1 MTVTLVPERTAL
13 LITDPQVDFLKP
25 ESVVW
30 EHVGETVEENQVLD
44 HLVQLREAA
53 REGGITV
60 VYSPHYYEASE
71 YEGWQHLNPIDD
83 IMFETRMFD
92 RAGSGS
98 AFVPELEPDDDTV
111 VCAPHKQLSGF
122 WSNDVNT
129 QLRQRGIDTIVL
141 AGMSAN
147 LCVESHLRDAVEAGY
162 EVVVVTDATAAAGK
176 EALEAA
182 YTNYGFIAHE
192 TATTAEI
199 TPRLAQKEAAP
210 ADD

>member
-1 MTVTLVPERTAL
+1 MSITLVPERTVL

-30 EHVGETVEENQVLD
+30 DHVGETVEENNVVEN
-44 HLVQLREAA
+44 LVQLRDAA
-53 REGGITV
+53 REGGIKV
-60 VYSPHYYEASE
+60 FYSPHYYEQDE
-71 YEGWQHLNPIDD
+71 YESWQHLNTIDGM
-83 IMFETRMFD
+83 MFETRMFD

-98 AFVPELEPDDDTV
+98 DFIPELEPDDNTF

-122 WSNDVNT
+122 WSNDINT
-129 QLRQRGIDTIVL
+129 QLRQRDISTIVL

-147 LCVESHLRDAVEAGY
+147 LCVESHLRDAVEAGF

-176 EALEAA
+176 AALDAA

-192 TATTAEI
+192 TTTTEEI
-199 TPRLAQKEAAP
+199 VPRLAQREMAP